1 MDPGRRGRVLSR
13 SRHPNTQ
20 GPGAVLLAAP
30 NEPCRRGPG
39 RRSRARRARVSGDV
53 ADFACAA
60 CAKQP
65 GHQQPPGAR
74 VRAART
80 VRGYG
85 PRSCSRRRRVG
96 NGSGVRVVRRVFR
109 VPRGFSAAASVWGS
123 WVSFGRRGV
132 GRLRGFEPRSR
143 GRAGSV
149 TTAGGRRAPRART
162 PVRNSA
168 GDRRYRFCTESL
180 RAAGAAASS
189 DDRDRTRTAAS
200 VEGRARARARA
211 GSVER
216 RDGDHRVARRSC
228 RTRRRI
234 RPGRDRHVRRA
245 AHPVTD
251 AGGET
256 E

>member
-39 RRSRARRARVSGDV
+39 RPSRARRARVSGDV

-132 GRLRGFEPRSR
+132 AAFAASSR
-143 GRAGSV
+143 GAGAAPGPSRPPGG
-149 TTAGGRRAPRART
+149 GGRRAPVRPCGTVRVIADTDSVPSPFARPEPRRART
-162 PVRNSA
+162 T
-168 GDRRYRFCTESL
+168 G
-180 RAAGAAASS
+180 
-189 DDRDRTRTAAS
+189 TAR
-200 VEGRARARARA
+200 G
-211 GSVER
+211 
-216 RDGDHRVARRSC
+216 
-228 RTRRRI
+228 RRRAW
-234 RPGRDRHVRRA
+234 RGEREHGPGPDPWSGA
-245 AHPVTD
+245 TAIT
-251 AGGET
+251 G
-256 E
+256 